1 MKNELKV
8 YNDKGM
14 LVTKPF
20 IFTNTGSMEFYA
32 NPTRIDIVE
41 TAPIDDRKKSFYFH
55 MTKDEDLNYEINLR
69 FNPTRIIQTV
79 GNIVTIGNGI
89 RSFFSPIE

>member
-1 MKNELKV
+1 MNDLKV

-20 IFTNTGSMEFYA
+20 IFTSNGSYDFYSSP
-32 NPTRIDIVE
+32 NRIDLVE

-55 MTKDEDLNYEINLR
+55 MTKDDDMNYELHMRVNPSR
-69 FNPTRIIQTV
+69 FIQTV
-79 GNIVTIGNGI
+79 TNVITAGNAIKQ
-89 RSFFSPIE
+89 FFSPN

>member
-1 MKNELKV
+1 MNELKV

-20 IFTNTGSMEFYA
+20 IFTSSGSIDFYA

-41 TAPIDDRKKSFYFH
+41 TAPVDDRKKSFYFH
-55 MTKDEDLNYEINLR
+55 LSKDDDLNYEMSLR
-69 FNPTRIIQTV
+69 FNPTRIVQTV
-79 GNIVTIGNGI
+79 SNILTIGNGI
-89 RSFFSPIE
+89 KNFFNPVN